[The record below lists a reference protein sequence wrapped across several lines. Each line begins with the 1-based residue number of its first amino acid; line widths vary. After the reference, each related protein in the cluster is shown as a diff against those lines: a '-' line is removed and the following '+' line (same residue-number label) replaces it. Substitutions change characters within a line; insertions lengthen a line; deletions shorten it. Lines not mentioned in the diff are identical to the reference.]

1 LISEKDTS
9 IREYY
14 TESAYENSTVGNGKA
29 STSGG
34 TARKEWSVWGHSKVV
49 QLRK

>member
-1 LISEKDTS
+1 LISEQDIF

-14 TESAYENSTVGNGKA
+14 TESACVTSTAGSGKA

-34 TARKEWSVWGHSKVV
+34 AAQKEWSVWGHSQVE